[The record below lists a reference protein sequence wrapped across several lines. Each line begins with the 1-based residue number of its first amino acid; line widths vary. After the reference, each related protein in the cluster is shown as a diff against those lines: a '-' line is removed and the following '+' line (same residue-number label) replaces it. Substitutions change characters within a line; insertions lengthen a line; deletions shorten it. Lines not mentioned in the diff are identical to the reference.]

1 MIQLAV
7 IKDNYLTTISEVY
20 YAEQIFNCTIKRKA
34 SYALLLERYTD
45 TCPELAK
52 IDTKKDTSNSV
63 CHRLSF
69 YKLRCIGVFEHGRP
83 KIVVGIMIVI
93 LVIIAVVL
101 FTVFYRYYNA
111 LSHNRFTL
119 VEIDKNDRRKL
130 YMEIGEEE
138 LVMEEKESYLEKEF
152 RVESKRKALTSGGEK
167 STGYQLAPADS
178 MRSRNDLHGDV
189 KFIPSQDDI
198 YVYQEK
204 NKFAIDL
211 E

>member
-1 MIQLAV
+1 M
-7 IKDNYLTTISEVY
+7 
-20 YAEQIFNCTIKRKA
+20 
-34 SYALLLERYTD
+34 
-45 TCPELAK
+45 
-52 IDTKKDTSNSV
+52 

-93 LVIIAVVL
+93 LMIIAVVL

-111 LSHNRFTL
+111 LSQNRFIL
-119 VEIDKNDRRKL
+119 VKIDKNDRRKL

-138 LVMEEKESYLEKEF
+138 LVTEEKESYLEKEF

-167 STGYQLAPADS
+167 STGYQLAPANS

-189 KFIPSQDDI
+189 KFIPSQDYI